1 MKRGAKGKLNLRV
14 WMLIAVL
21 TALLLVLLFYIR
33 KLTITEVEAY
43 TAAVSQS
50 TRAVTYQSGTRGRIL
65 DRNGIVLAYDE
76 VTYNVRFYRD
86 PNNTTPVDSMRY
98 TQSLI
103 EAIRIIEAGGG
114 SIIDTFY
121 IQMESDGS
129 FYYDFGTTSESA
141 AAVRK
146 KNFVDACNFSNPN
159 LTAEE
164 AYLILRQSWRIPDDM
179 PFNEARKVMSIRQE
193 AVLNSYRA
201 FEGVTIAY
209 NVSLAVVTELDML
222 ASELVGIQT
231 ERASVR
237 VYPYGNS
244 ASHIL
249 GYLSKQVT
257 TDMSTIN
264 YSFNDYRGL
273 VDVEETDNMLKLG
286 YSYSDLIGVAG
297 VEKSMEA
304 YLTPHLYGR
313 LGTTTILKNRRGAI
327 LEVLESTQAKDG
339 MDVQLTIDFEL
350 QQVVEQALLH
360 NIEATRRKEE
370 AKISE
375 NASDYYKRV
384 DDLESIKTANSG
396 AIVVMEANSGRVL
409 AMASYP
415 DYDPNMFTDGLGEEE
430 YTLLFGEN
438 SNQPT
443 LNRAI
448 AIRTMTGSVF
458 KMATGFAGLM
468 EGKIT
473 TDERISDR
481 SPYYYF
487 VDDPLTKVEQN
498 APSCWVKNTASH
510 ANLNISR
517 ALTVSCNYFFY
528 TVSDR
533 VGIERLVYWAGRL
546 GLKDTTGI
554 ELPGELSVQIG
565 GQKARYDYEK
575 PLSEQ
580 TSALPRLI
588 YNRIY
593 GLLRTIVDQNKIH
606 ATSQQLSRCANR
618 LLQLQDGEQ
627 RERGTEIRQILY
639 EELNIPVG
647 VSFVHT
653 NWVVSIST
661 WLEELRWKPTY
672 TIQTGIGQG
681 VMLVTPIS
689 LTRYGATLANRGTVY
704 QTTILDKVYDTD
716 GNVFLENKPV
726 VEDSIFAPPEFWD
739 AIISGMEGVVSP
751 EDGGTAA
758 SAFSQTFRSKG
769 YLEQIIGKTGTAQTS
784 TTSSSNI
791 DIENTAWFI
800 AVTPRENPEIVIVVF
815 LPNGL
820 SGSSNAVAVED
831 IVTFW
836 LENRAKP
843 APEANADGDANDA
856 TASDFS
862 EAEPANKPDDAEP
875 SMQPQDGFP
884 TSGHGVPV
892 SQGDAA

>member
-1 MKRGAKGKLNLRV
+1 MKTGSKGKLNFRIWL
-14 WMLIAVL
+14 LIAVF
-21 TALLLVLLFYIR
+21 AVMLLVLFWYVR

-50 TRAVTYQSGTRGRIL
+50 TKAVTYQSGTRGKIL
-65 DRNGIVLAYDE
+65 DRNGNILAYDE

-98 TQSLI
+98 THSLI
-103 EAIRIIEAGGG
+103 EAIKIIEAGGG
-114 SIIDTFY
+114 KIIDTFY
-121 IQMESDGS
+121 IQLASDGS

-146 KNFVDACNFSNPN
+146 RNFIEACNFSNPE

-164 AYLILRQSWRIPDDM
+164 AYLILRESWRIPDDM
-179 PFNEARKVMSIRQE
+179 TFSEARKIMSVRQE

-201 FEGVTIAY
+201 FEGVTIA
-209 NVSLAVVTELDML
+209 NDVSLAVVTELDMR
-222 ASELVGIQT
+222 ASELVGIRT
-231 ERASVR
+231 ERSSIR
-237 VYPYGNS
+237 VYPYGNT

-249 GYLSKQVT
+249 GYMSKQVT
-257 TDMSTIN
+257 TDMSAIN
-264 YSFNDYRGL
+264 YSYEDYKGM
-273 VDVEETDNMLKLG
+273 VDVEETENMLKLG

-297 VEKSMEA
+297 VEKTMEA

-327 LEVLESTQAKDG
+327 LEVLESTEPEDG
-339 MDVQLTIDFEL
+339 NDVTLTIDIEL
-350 QQVVEQALLH
+350 QQVVESALKH
-360 NIEATRRKEE
+360 NIESTYKKQLQ
-370 AKISE
+370 KISE
-375 NASDYYKRV
+375 NAATYRRRVSDLDAIQK
-384 DDLESIKTANSG
+384 AASG
-396 AIVVMEANSGRVL
+396 AIVVMEVDTGKIL

-415 DYDPNMFTDGLGEEE
+415 DYDPNLFRDGVDSDE
-430 YTLLFGEN
+430 YEMLFGED

-487 VDDPLTKVEQN
+487 VDDPTTKVEQN

-510 ANLNISR
+510 ANLNLSR
-517 ALTVSCNYFFY
+517 ALTVSCNYYFF
-528 TVSDR
+528 TVADR

-546 GLKDTTGI
+546 GMKDTTGV
-554 ELPGELSVQIG
+554 ELPGELSVQVG
-565 GQKARYDYEK
+565 GQKARYDYTK
-575 PLSEQ
+575 TLSEQ

-588 YNRIY
+588 YNQIY
-593 GLLRTIVDQNKIH
+593 ALLRNITEQNHIP
-606 ATSQQLSRCANR
+606 ATSKELSACANK
-618 LLQLQDGEQ
+618 LLQLQNGIQ
-627 RERGTEIRQILY
+627 REMGNEIRQVLY

-647 VSFVHT
+647 ISYVHT

-681 VMLVTPIS
+681 VMLITPIS
-689 LTRYGATLANRGTVY
+689 LARYGATIANRGSVY
-704 QTTILDKVYDTD
+704 KTTILDKVTD
-716 GNVFLENKPV
+716 PDGALIKQNEPV
-726 VEDSIFAPPEFWD
+726 MSDSVFAPEEFWD
-739 AIISGMEGVVSP
+739 AIIEGMEGVVSP

-758 SAFSQTFRSKG
+758 SSFSSKFRDKG

-784 TTSSSNI
+784 VTSSTNI

-815 LPNGL
+815 IPNGL
-820 SGSSNAVAVED
+820 SGSSNATAIEE
-831 IVTFW
+831 IVTYW
-836 LENRAKP
+836 LENRT
-843 APEANADGDANDA
+843 EA
-856 TASDFS
+856 
-862 EAEPANKPDDAEP
+862 
-875 SMQPQDGFP
+875 
-884 TSGHGVPV
+884 V
-892 SQGDAA
+892 

>member
-1 MKRGAKGKLNLRV
+1 MKRGEKGKLNLRV
-14 WMLIAVL
+14 WLLIAVL
-21 TALLLVLLFYIR
+21 VVLLGVLLWYIR

-50 TRAVTYQSGTRGRIL
+50 TRATTYQSGTRGRIL
-65 DRNGIVLAYDE
+65 DRNGVVLAYDE
-76 VTYNVRFYRD
+76 ITYNVRFYRD

-98 TQSLI
+98 THSLI
-103 EAIRIIEAGGG
+103 EAIKIIEAGGG
-114 SIIDTFY
+114 KVIDTFY
-121 IQMESDGS
+121 IQLASDGS
-129 FYYDFGTTSESA
+129 YYYDFGTSSESA

-146 KNFVDACNFSNPN
+146 RNFVEACNFSNPD
-159 LTAEE
+159 LSAED
-164 AYLILRQSWRIPDDM
+164 AYLILRESWRIPDDM
-179 PFNEARKVMSIRQE
+179 PFSEARKIMSIRQE

-201 FEGVTIAY
+201 FEGVVIAY
-209 NVSLAVVTELDML
+209 DVSLAVVTELDML

-231 ERASVR
+231 EQSSVR
-237 VYPYGNS
+237 VYPYGNA

-264 YSFNDYRGL
+264 YSYDDYRGL
-273 VDVEETDNMLKLG
+273 VDVAETKNMLQLG

-327 LEVLESTQAKDG
+327 LEVLDSTQAENG

-350 QQVVEQALLH
+350 QQVVEQALRH
-360 NIEATRRKEE
+360 NIEATNQKQQD
-370 AKISE
+370 KIRQ
-375 NASDYYKRV
+375 NASDYRRRV
-384 DDLESIKTANSG
+384 ANLEDIQTAKTG
-396 AIVVMEANSGRVL
+396 AIIVMEVNTGNIL
-409 AMASYP
+409 AMASCP
-415 DYDPNMFTDGLGEEE
+415 DYDPNLFTDGVDDVE
-430 YTLLFGEN
+430 YEALFGAG

-487 VDDPLTKVEQN
+487 VNDPTTKVEQN
-498 APSCWVKNTASH
+498 APSCWTHNLGSH
-510 ANLNISR
+510 ANLNLSR
-517 ALTVSCNYFFY
+517 ALTVSCNYFFF
-528 TVSDR
+528 TVADR

-546 GLKDTTGI
+546 GLKDTTGV

-565 GQKARYDYEK
+565 GQKARYDYTK
-575 PLSEQ
+575 PLSQQ

-588 YNRIY
+588 YNQIY
-593 GLLRTIVDQNKIH
+593 ALLRQITQNSEVSV
-606 ATSQQLSRCANR
+606 TSAQLSACANR
-618 LLQLQDGEQ
+618 LLQLQTGEQ
-627 RERGTEIRQILY
+627 RELGAEIRQILY

-647 VSFVHT
+647 VSYVHSA
-653 NWVVSIST
+653 WVVSIST

-689 LTRYGATLANRGTVY
+689 LARYGATIANRGTVY
-704 QTTILDKVYDTD
+704 QPTVLDKVYNTD
-716 GNVFLENKPV
+716 GSVYLDKQPNAVDTV
-726 VEDSIFAPPEFWD
+726 AAPDAFWD
-739 AIISGMEGVVSP
+739 AIIDGLEGVVSP

-758 SAFSQTFRSKG
+758 SAFSSAFRSKG

-815 LPNGL
+815 IPNGL

-831 IVTFW
+831 IVTYW
-836 LENRAKP
+836 LEHHPVETAQT
-843 APEANADGDANDA
+843 PEL
-856 TASDFS
+856 
-862 EAEPANKPDDAEP
+862 
-875 SMQPQDGFP
+875 
-884 TSGHGVPV
+884 
-892 SQGDAA
+892 

>member
-1 MKRGAKGKLNLRV
+1 MKTGAKGKLNLRV
-14 WMLIAVL
+14 WFLIVIFLAM
-21 TALLLVLLFYIR
+21 LLVLLWFLR

-50 TRAVTYQSGTRGRIL
+50 TRAVTYQSGTRGKIL
-65 DRNGIVLAYDE
+65 DRNGVVLAYDE

-98 TQSLI
+98 THSLM

-114 SIIDTFY
+114 KIIDTFY
-121 IQMESDGS
+121 IRMQPDGT
-129 FYYDFGTTSESA
+129 FYYDFGTTSEAA

-146 KNFVDACNFSNPN
+146 KNFVDACNFSNPD
-159 LTAEE
+159 LSAED
-164 AYLILRQSWRIPDDM
+164 AYLILRESWRIPDDM
-179 PFNEARKVMSIRQE
+179 PFDEARKIMSIRQE

-209 NVSLAVVTELDML
+209 GVSLAVVTELDMQ
-222 ASELVGIQT
+222 ASELIGIQT
-231 ERASVR
+231 EQASVR
-237 VYPYGNS
+237 VYPYGHS

-264 YSFNDYRGL
+264 YTYDEYRGL
-273 VDVEETDNMLKLG
+273 VDVAETQNMLQLG
-286 YSYSDLIGVAG
+286 YSYSDLIGVSG

-327 LEVLESTQAKDG
+327 LEVLSSTQAQNG
-339 MDVQLTIDFEL
+339 MDVQLTIDMEL
-350 QQVVEQALLH
+350 QQVVERALID
-360 NIEATRRKEE
+360 NILATQQKEE
-370 AKISE
+370 AKIQS
-375 NASDYYKRV
+375 NAADYYRRV
-384 DDLESIKTANSG
+384 DDLDKIQRADSGAIIVMDANSG
-396 AIVVMEANSGRVL
+396 AVL

-415 DYDPNMFTDGLGEEE
+415 DYDPNLFTDGVDSEE
-430 YTLLFGEN
+430 YQLLFGEN
-438 SNQPT
+438 SNLPT

-487 VDDPLTKVEQN
+487 VDDPTTKVEQN
-498 APSCWVKNTASH
+498 APSCWVKNTATH
-510 ANLNISR
+510 ANLNLSR
-517 ALTVSCNYFFY
+517 ALTVSCNYYFY
-528 TVSDR
+528 TVADR
-533 VGIERLVYWAGRL
+533 VGIERLNYWAGRL
-546 GLKDTTGI
+546 GLRDTTGI

-565 GQKARYDYEK
+565 GQKARYDCDK
-575 PLSEQ
+575 PLSQQ

-588 YNRIY
+588 YNQIY
-593 GLLRTIVDQNKIH
+593 SLLRNIAEQNELNVTT
-606 ATSQQLSRCANR
+606 AQLQTCAAK

-627 RERGTEIRQILY
+627 RERGSEIRQILK

-647 VSFVHT
+647 VSYLHT
-653 NWVVSIST
+653 GWIVSIST

-689 LTRYGATLANRGTVY
+689 LARYGATLANRGTVY
-704 QTTILDKVYDTD
+704 RATLLDRVLNADGSVYFQNEPET
-716 GNVFLENKPV
+716 V
-726 VEDSIFAPPEFWD
+726 DSIFAPEEFWD
-739 AIISGMEGVVSP
+739 AIIAGMEGVVSP

-758 SAFSQTFRSKG
+758 SAFSDAFRDKG
-769 YLEQIIGKTGTAQTS
+769 YLDRIIGKTGTAQTS

-800 AVTPRENPEIVIVVF
+800 AVTPRENPEIVIVVYI
-815 LPNGL
+815 PNGL
-820 SGSSNAVAVED
+820 SGSSNAPAVEE
-831 IVTFW
+831 IVSFW
-836 LENRAKP
+836 LENRAAPIPEETPVPADVPALEEPVPSETP
-843 APEANADGDANDA
+843 APEN
-856 TASDFS
+856 T
-862 EAEPANKPDDAEP
+862 
-875 SMQPQDGFP
+875 
-884 TSGHGVPV
+884 PV
-892 SQGDAA
+892 